1 MANLIGDANL
11 RFADDKL
18 TLVTW
23 TLDSSAAQT
32 VFKGQP
38 IIIDQSEDTVNA
50 RGFVDATVVAATD
63 IFLGI
68 ANEGASVLVGAAEN
82 YKIELIMSGLVG
94 FASAVF
100 TNADVGDP
108 VYMSDSGTLSAT
120 VADNP
125 EIGVLAF
132 VEDGYAYVSI
142 NPNRAPKICS
152 GA

>member
-1 MANLIGDANL
+1 MANLTGDANL
-11 RFADDKL
+11 RFTDDKL
-18 TLVTW
+18 LLVKW
-23 TLDSSAAQT
+23 GLDTSAAQT
-32 VFKGQP
+32 VYKGQP
-38 IIIDQSEDTVNA
+38 MLIDQSEDPLLA

-68 ANEGASVLVGAAEN
+68 ANEGANVLIGGAEN
-82 YKIELIMSGLVG
+82 KEIELIMSGLVG
-94 FASAVF
+94 FASTVF

-108 VYMSDSGTLSAT
+108 VYMSDSGTLSVT

-132 VEDGYAYVSI
+132 VNEGYAYVSI